1 MRSPSASNLPPI
13 DPLTGQS
20 SGPLKTSGL
29 SPRFRD
35 SSKRYRNL
43 PKRSERSLLR
53 LLPPLILIRVSFSRL
68 LAASCRFF
76 ARASALASPAAGLFR
91 LLLPSL
97 RFAFRLRFPSVDL
110 GFARVWI
117 PQSSFHLLAFT
128 SRLPPSNFISSAS
141 SSTLASLPRKEVIQ
155 PHLPIRLPCY
165 DFTPVIGLTF
175 DGCPLSVSSPAS
187 GAPNSHGVTGGVY
200 KARERIHR
208 GMLIR
213 DY

>member
-1 MRSPSASNLPPI
+1 MRSPGCLQPASNRPFDRSILWPVENFR
-13 DPLTGQS
+13 TES
-20 SGPLKTSGL
+20 SLSRFLKTIQK
-29 SPRFRD
+29 
-35 SSKRYRNL
+35 SS
-43 PKRSERSLLR
+43 EA
-53 LLPPLILIRVSFSRL
+53 IRTFTLALMLTLCPSVSSSRL
-68 LAASCRFF
+68 LAASCRSF
-76 ARASALASPAAGLFR
+76 ARASPAAGLFR
-91 LLLPSL
+91 LLLPHS
-97 RFAFRLRFPSVDL
+97 RSAFRLRSPCGRPGIRSGSDSTAL
-110 GFARVWI
+110 R
-117 PQSSFHLLAFT
+117 LLSCF
-128 SRLPPSNFISSAS
+128 SSA
-141 SSTLASLPRKEVIQ
+141 LASLPRKEVIQ